1 MIANILRSIMEGA
14 HLAIYS
20 SIKPGGVHRLR
31 IDATAYNMM
40 SSCISVMEYIVKAM
54 DIGEKVRRGD
64 LAANSIGLGRLLARA
79 IREAYRWNRNTYV
92 DIIVPSITN
101 ALILSYVEPDSVIRR
116 AGELRRALDIMIGGT
131 RWRDIREFMDA
142 LRSIGDSEKIE
153 HLRDTGISYSQAMAQ
168 GLSLSDAFNTLASK
182 WPGFLVSTPR
192 DQSSLDYVKTIM
204 EYYRRYRDANNA
216 IIALYLDMI
225 SPRLPN
231 WAKDMAGK
239 AIEEGLMATKTG
251 SKTLFNMDL
260 RLRKEGYIFDEYIPL
275 LTGVAQLAVYEGL
288 RP

>member
-1 MIANILRSIMEGA
+1 
-14 HLAIYS
+14 
-20 SIKPGGVHRLR
+20 
-31 IDATAYNMM
+31 
-40 SSCISVMEYIVKAM
+40 
-54 DIGEKVRRGD
+54 
-64 LAANSIGLGRLLARA
+64 
-79 IREAYRWNRNTYV
+79 
-92 DIIVPSITN
+92 
-101 ALILSYVEPDSVIRR
+101 
-116 AGELRRALDIMIGGT
+116 
-131 RWRDIREFMDA
+131 
-142 LRSIGDSEKIE
+142 
-153 HLRDTGISYSQAMAQ
+153 
-168 GLSLSDAFNTLASK
+168 
-182 WPGFLVSTPR
+182 
-192 DQSSLDYVKTIM
+192 M